1 MTDTAAEPV
10 TTRGSLQRTVLL
22 LAGWV
27 VAAVL
32 AGIPA
37 GEASTAN
44 ADRRAGKVPRV
55 VNTGPECFA
64 GQAAPPAP
72 SKGRD

>member
-1 MTDTAAEPV
+1 MTATEPV
-10 TTRGSLQRTVLL
+10 ATSASVRRTLVLL
-22 LAGWV
+22 VGWL
-27 VAAVL
+27 VAALL

-44 ADRRAGKVPRV
+44 PGSRTGKVPVV

-64 GQAAPPAP
+64 GHAAPAART
-72 SKGRD
+72 KGRD